1 MGGVFGRQFVNEEG
15 RSIGQ
20 AALHAGWKGELA
32 GNNRIAI
39 NGLEFSDR
47 LMQNRFYYG
56 LNSNLSLSDQLGF
69 YGYVERE
76 SGEGYTKEVE
86 AGLGLKYRF
95 F

>member
-1 MGGVFGRQFVNEEG
+1 
-15 RSIGQ
+15 
-20 AALHAGWKGELA
+20 
-32 GNNRIAI
+32 
-39 NGLEFSDR
+39 
-47 LMQNRFYYG
+47 MQNRFYYG